1 MYSSQVVAQVLQ
13 PELRSACWIYM
24 NANVWSSCHK
34 WDSENAP
41 QYVVCCLYSWN
52 HTSPC
57 PPDRV
62 AQGLPQ
68 EGLKRISG
76 YFFLFFRPTDPMIL
90 FRGGIF
96 NIPCEFVREF
106 WSSPELL
113 SGFRDKG
120 TTWRLPCSVKA
131 FGVIYFKAAAFT
143 TWLALMSGASLS
155 LLLVSLLATAF
166 LPFRDDWFVFGVQ

>member
-1 MYSSQVVAQVLQ
+1 MPMFGVHA
-13 PELRSACWIYM
+13 
-24 NANVWSSCHK
+24 
-34 WDSENAP
+34 
-41 QYVVCCLYSWN
+41 
-52 HTSPC
+52 
-57 PPDRV
+57 
-62 AQGLPQ
+62 
-68 EGLKRISG
+68 ISG
-76 YFFLFFRPTDPMIL
+76 IQKMPPSMWSAISTHGIILAPALQTEWLRDSLRKVLRESLGTFFYSLDPLKHFDPMIL